1 MAQAPLSCLG
11 ITQYCSR
18 DANFTALCPV
28 DSESPRKP
36 WYCHPVL
43 TPKILKGSLE

>member
-11 ITQYCSR
+11 MTRYRSG
-18 DANFTALCPV
+18 DANFTAFRPV

-43 TPKILKGSLE
+43 TPKILEGSLE